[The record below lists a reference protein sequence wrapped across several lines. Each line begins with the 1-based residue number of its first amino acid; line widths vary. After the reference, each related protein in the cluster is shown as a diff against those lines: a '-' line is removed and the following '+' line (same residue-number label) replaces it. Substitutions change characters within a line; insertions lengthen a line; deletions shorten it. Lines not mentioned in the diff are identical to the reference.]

1 VSNNFE
7 LLSHL
12 ELVDDLFPPT
22 SHVTGASEAYSQRP
36 EKGRVPNG
44 FTEAVNLVQRV
55 FLTAPELVPHVV
67 VFTGAQSGAGCSWV
81 CARTSEALAGRLSG
95 TVCVV
100 DANLRAPAMHRY
112 FRVENFR
119 GLTQALHQDDPILN
133 YVQEISGRKLWVL
146 PSGPPS
152 AEHPAP
158 WASER
163 LALRV
168 AELQRQFTYVLIDC
182 PAMNLYAD
190 VTSLSPLADGAILV
204 LEADFTRPE
213 AALQAKN
220 ALVEAKFRLLG
231 AALNKRSFP
240 IPDFIYRKL

>member
-22 SHVTGASEAYSQRP
+22 SDVTGASEAYSQRP

-44 FTEAVNLVQRV
+44 FAEAVNLVQRV
-55 FLTAPELVPHVV
+55 FSTAPELVPHVV

-112 FRVENFR
+112 FRVENFC
-119 GLTQALHQDDPILN
+119 GLTQALYQDDPILN

-168 AELQRQFTYVLIDC
+168 AELRRQFTYVLIDC
-182 PAMNLYAD
+182 PATNLYAD

-220 ALVEAKFRLLG
+220 ALVAAKFRLLG

>member
-1 VSNNFE
+1 MSNNFE

-12 ELVDDLFPPT
+12 ELVGDLFPQT
-22 SHVTGASEAYSQRP
+22 SDFAGASEAQSKRP
-36 EKGRVPNG
+36 EKGRIPNG
-44 FTEAVNLVQRV
+44 FAEAVNLVQRV
-55 FLTAPELVPHVV
+55 FLTAPDLVPHVV
-67 VFTGAQSGAGCSWV
+67 VFTSAQSGAGCSWV

-112 FRVENFR
+112 FRVDNFC
-119 GLTQALHQDDPILN
+119 GLTQALLQDDPILN
-133 YVQEISGRKLWVL
+133 YVQKISGRKLWVL

-152 AEHPAP
+152 AEQPAP
-158 WASER
+158 WASDR

-168 AELQRQFTYVLIDC
+168 AELRREFTFVLIDC
-182 PAMNLYAD
+182 PATNLYAD
-190 VTSLSPLADGAILV
+190 VTSLSSLADGAILV
-204 LEADFTRPE
+204 LEADFTRRE

-220 ALVEAKFRLLG
+220 VLVAAKFRLLG

-240 IPDFIYRKL
+240 IPEFIYRRF

>member
-12 ELVDDLFPPT
+12 ELVGDLFPQT
-22 SHVTGASEAYSQRP
+22 SHVSGASADQSQKP
-36 EKGRVPNG
+36 GKGRIPNG
-44 FTEAVNLVQRV
+44 YEEAANLVQRV

-67 VFTGAQSGAGCSWV
+67 VFTSAHSGAGCSWV
-81 CARTSEALAGRLSG
+81 CARTSEALAGLLAG

-100 DANLRAPAMHRY
+100 DANLRSPAMHRY
-112 FRVENFR
+112 FRVDNFC
-119 GLTQALHQDDPILN
+119 GLTQALFQDDPILN

-146 PSGPPS
+146 PSGPTS
-152 AEHPAP
+152 AEQPAP
-158 WASER
+158 WASDR

-168 AELQRQFTYVLIDC
+168 AELRREFTFVLIDC

-190 VTSLSPLADGAILV
+190 VTSLSSLADGAILV
-204 LEADFTRPE
+204 LEADFTRHE

-220 ALVEAKFRLLG
+220 ALVAAKFRLLG

-240 IPDFIYRKL
+240 IPEFIYRRL